1 MRSALASPIAK
12 KYKSL
17 FETFDIFW
25 KKISNPKW
33 VKPYYFVEYQSI
45 LLVQTLTLTGVVGGV
60 SYKPFGF
67 GRCFGGETPKTALP
81 HYKL

>member
-1 MRSALASPIAK
+1 MYYLECMGVSRCDCVGREANPLGLAEGIAK
-12 KYKSL
+12 KYKLL

-45 LLVQTLTLTGVVGGV
+45 LLVQTLIVIRVVR
-60 SYKPFGF
+60 S
-67 GRCFGGETPKTALP
+67 RQEL
-81 HYKL
+81 